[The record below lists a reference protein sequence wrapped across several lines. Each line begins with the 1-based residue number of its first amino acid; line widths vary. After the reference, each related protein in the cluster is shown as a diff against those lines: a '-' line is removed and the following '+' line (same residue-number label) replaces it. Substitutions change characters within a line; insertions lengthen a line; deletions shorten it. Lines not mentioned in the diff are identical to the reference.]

1 MPFWQI
7 TLMETISSGLE
18 GQHHHTFSTVFY
30 LYNYRIHSQPILH
43 IERIYVASTETDEK
57 Y

>member
-1 MPFWQI
+1 
-7 TLMETISSGLE
+7 METISSGLE